1 MFLNKKYHSRLV
13 LIFIAIGG
21 VFLSSLSGWLLYK
34 DEEKLVALEF
44 QKDVDQ
50 RAESLYRDIA
60 VNLEALRSLGIL
72 FNTNATPEW
81 EQFSLVA
88 ENILSR
94 HKDIQALEWVPR
106 VSHSE
111 RASYETKLRRKFPG
125 FTFTEREDQ
134 GKMVAA
140 SERQEYFPV
149 YYVEP
154 LVGNEAAFGFDLAS
168 NPIRLTAL
176 QKARDTKLPQA
187 SAAITLVQE
196 TGDHHLG
203 FLAFLP
209 VYEGL
214 TTTLED
220 RRKRLKGFV
229 LGVFRA
235 GDIFTNSALTKNPL
249 GIEMI
254 LIDETDPLED
264 NILHIHKSRTGQ
276 STIKDIAYK
285 KRLPETWGRQW
296 SIVASP
302 TFNYVSARIDNFPL
316 AIFFSGIFFT
326 IGLVVYI
333 NIITKRA
340 KTIQK
345 IVNGKTRELQDAN
358 DKLEIL
364 SRTDGLTKVANR
376 RYLDEISDL
385 VWLRAIRN
393 KIPISYLLID
403 IDFFKMYN
411 DNYGHLAGDEC
422 LRRVAAELNK
432 IVNRPDDL
440 VARYGGEEFAILL
453 PDTSYAENIANICRQ
468 SIEELQIPHQYSE
481 VSNVVTISVG
491 VSTVVPDK
499 GTDLSL
505 IINAAD
511 KALYE
516 AKEAGRNIVKKCFLN
531 T

>member
-1 MFLNKKYHSRLV
+1 M
-13 LIFIAIGG
+13 
-21 VFLSSLSGWLLYK
+21 
-34 DEEKLVALEF
+34 
-44 QKDVDQ
+44 
-50 RAESLYRDIA
+50 
-60 VNLEALRSLGIL
+60 
-72 FNTNATPEW
+72 
-81 EQFSLVA
+81 
-88 ENILSR
+88 
-94 HKDIQALEWVPR
+94 
-106 VSHSE
+106 
-111 RASYETKLRRKFPG
+111 
-125 FTFTEREDQ
+125 
-134 GKMVAA
+134 
-140 SERQEYFPV
+140 
-149 YYVEP
+149 
-154 LVGNEAAFGFDLAS
+154 
-168 NPIRLTAL
+168 
-176 QKARDTKLPQA
+176 
-187 SAAITLVQE
+187 
-196 TGDHHLG
+196 
-203 FLAFLP
+203 
-209 VYEGL
+209 
-214 TTTLED
+214 
-220 RRKRLKGFV
+220 
-229 LGVFRA
+229 
-235 GDIFTNSALTKNPL
+235 
-249 GIEMI
+249 
-254 LIDETDPLED
+254 
-264 NILHIHKSRTGQ
+264 
-276 STIKDIAYK
+276 
-285 KRLPETWGRQW
+285 
-296 SIVASP
+296 
-302 TFNYVSARIDNFPL
+302 

-516 AKEAGRNIVKKCFLN
+516 AKVAGRNIVKKCFLN